1 MCYSLCVC
9 VCRALSRRFFFS
21 DARVVLSDSVFRRM
35 HARRVS
41 KPARTLRV
49 YFFFIESFVNF
60 VICLLL
66 FFLPKKDFGSTFK
79 KQKKKERRRGHRRE
93 GCPKREV
100 KKKEI
105 RETKIISQN
114 SFIQKTLRRR
124 ESWSIET
131 LPVKKRANVE
141 KTPSARGVREVS
153 TEIRPSNRP

>member
-1 MCYSLCVC
+1 
-9 VCRALSRRFFFS
+9 
-21 DARVVLSDSVFRRM
+21 
-35 HARRVS
+35 
-41 KPARTLRV
+41 LRV
-49 YFFFIESFVNF
+49 YFFFYSHLSTLSFVSSSSSS
-60 VICLLL
+60 
-66 FFLPKKDFGSTFK
+66 PKKISDRHSK
-79 KQKKKERRRGHRRE
+79 NKQKKRAKKRAQKRGM
-93 GCPKREV
+93 PKKGG

>member
-1 MCYSLCVC
+1 M
-9 VCRALSRRFFFS
+9 
-21 DARVVLSDSVFRRM
+21 
-35 HARRVS
+35 
-41 KPARTLRV
+41 
-49 YFFFIESFVNF
+49 
-60 VICLLL
+60 
-66 FFLPKKDFGSTFK
+66 PKKG
-79 KQKKKERRRGHRRE
+79 G
-93 GCPKREV
+93 

-105 RETKIISQN
+105 LRETKIISQN